1 MKGITYQIIFALVR
15 KILSLILPE
24 VSQSIRQLLETYL
37 KDLYKKAQETSN
49 PIDDFFVELLAEI
62 IGIEIKEEEK

>member
-1 MKGITYQIIFALVR
+1 MKGITYQIVFALVR

-24 VSQSIRQLLETYL
+24 VSSSIRQLLETYL
-37 KDLYKKAQETSN
+37 KDLYKKAQETPN
-49 PIDDFFVELLAEI
+49 PVDDFFVELLAEI